1 MSAKQA
7 EQDQATQVD
16 EQAQEQAA
24 EQEAQAAENVAEVQA
39 KEAEA
44 AASDEVVKMHDNSA
58 GPLQNGNVKDFIP
71 RQADPYAHQR
81 MVMAEADKKSTK
93 KK

>member
-1 MSAKQA
+1 MMSAKKA
-7 EQDQATQVD
+7 EQDEAIKAD
-16 EQAQEQAA
+16 EKDQQEAA
-24 EQEAQAAENVAEVQA
+24 EQEAQAEENVAEVQA

-81 MVMAEADKKSTK
+81 AVMEKADKKTK
-93 KK
+93 K